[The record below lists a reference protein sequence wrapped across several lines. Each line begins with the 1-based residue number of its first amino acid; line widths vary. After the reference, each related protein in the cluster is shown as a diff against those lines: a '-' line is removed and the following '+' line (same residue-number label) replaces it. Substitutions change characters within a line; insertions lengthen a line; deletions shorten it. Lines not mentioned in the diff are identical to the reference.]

1 MVIIFA
7 SSSFLSPYFSLFISF
22 IIPLSFFFFFGRLL
36 QIILENRGGTNK
48 QWSVSLPLT
57 FTISCLNV
65 YFFSLSYY
73 LRKKKILFLFPPP
86 VSLIFR
92 CLSPCHVILNKDKI
106 FLSWENIY
114 SLTTA
119 VLITIFIVSLMNVSL
134 LFYSSSNWVFTS
146 MSVCEI

>member
-7 SSSFLSPYFSLFISF
+7 SSSFLSPYFSQFISF

-36 QIILENRGGTNK
+36 QIILENRGGTNND
-48 QWSVSLPLT
+48 QFLSHLPLQ
-57 FTISCLNV
+57 FHVSMCI
-65 YFFSLSYY
+65 FFSFFHIISE
-73 LRKKKILFLFPPP
+73 KKILFLFPPP

-119 VLITIFIVSLMNVSL
+119 LLITIFIVSLMNVSL